1 MAAPEWVMKNV
12 HHRSS
17 GKPAAPRSGVIT
29 ACSDAVSPQN
39 QVSSTNSGRAVHSA
53 STATMVTTSV
63 RCSGRLKS
71 ADHVPRTMNQACST
85 R

>member
-1 MAAPEWVMKNV
+1 MKNV

-17 GKPAAPRSGVIT
+17 GKSAPPRSGVST

-39 QVSSTNSGRAVHSA
+39 QVSSTSSGRAVHSA
-53 STATMVTTSV
+53 STETIVTTSV

-71 ADHVPRTMNQACST
+71 ADQVPRAMNHACST